1 MDKDAINK
9 EYIDIEDALKR
20 IGGNE
25 GLYKK
30 LLTRFIEGN
39 YLDLLCAAIDNGD
52 MEEAARAAHTLKG
65 VSANLSLVK
74 VQSVSTE
81 LEHAIKEGQDH
92 TGKLDELK
100 QAADATMEQITG
112 IMNQG

>member
-1 MDKDAINK
+1 MDIDVSIK
-9 EYIDIEDALKR
+9 EYIDVNDALNR

-39 YLDLLCAAIDNGD
+39 YLDAICDAINKGD
-52 MEEAARAAHTLKG
+52 IEESARAAHTLKG

-74 VQSVSTE
+74 IQSISLD
-81 LEHAIKEGQDH
+81 LEHSFKDGSDH
-92 TGKLDELK
+92 SAKLEELK
-100 QAADATMEQITG
+100 QVYGVTLEKIAEIL
-112 IMNQG
+112 

>member
-1 MDKDAINK
+1 MDIDESKK
-9 EYIDIEDALKR
+9 EYIDVTDALNR

-39 YLDLLCAAIDNGD
+39 YLDAINDAISGGD
-52 MEEAARAAHTLKG
+52 KEESTRAAHTLKG

-74 VQSVSTE
+74 IQSLSLE
-81 LEHAIKEGQDH
+81 LEHTLKEGMDH
-92 TGKLDELK
+92 SVKLDELK
-100 QAADATMEQITG
+100 QAYSVTLDIIADVIK
-112 IMNQG
+112 